1 LFAIRTLTAAA
12 LLAVFVATLLFLERA
27 PFAVL
32 VGAIVAYAAREW
44 GALAGLSTWGAV
56 SYSAGCIALYAAVSW
71 WSWPVGILDLPVLA
85 VLIGALVF
93 WGAAVPV
100 WLARGMSVSSR
111 RMLPPAGLAVLLPA
125 GLAMIT
131 LDPGRLLAIL
141 GLVWTSDTAA
151 YLAGRAFGRR
161 KLAPAVSPGKTWEGV
176 AGAILASLA
185 YAIILALSMPGVG
198 AHVTGM
204 IWIPYVVGAAV
215 LCASG
220 ILGDLFESAV
230 KRQAGV
236 KDSGTLLPGHGGV
249 LDRIDSA
256 TAALPVG
263 ALLIATLGAR

>member
-1 LFAIRTLTAAA
+1 MIAVRTLTAAA
-12 LLAVFVATLLFLERA
+12 LLAAFFASVLLLDRA
-27 PFAVL
+27 LFAVL

-44 GALAGLSTWGAV
+44 GTLAGLGKWAAV
-56 SYSAGCIALYAAVSW
+56 SYSAGCTALYAAASW
-71 WSWPVGILDLPVLA
+71 WTWPVRVLDAPVFA
-85 VLIGALVF
+85 VLLAALAF
-93 WGAAVPV
+93 WGVAVPA
-100 WLARGMSVSSR
+100 WLARGISVSSR

-125 GLAMIT
+125 ALAMIALAPT
-131 LDPGRLLAIL
+131 SLLAIL

-161 KLAPAVSPGKTWEGV
+161 KLAPAVSPGKTWEGA

-198 AHVTGM
+198 AQVKGVL
-204 IWIPYVVGAAV
+204 WLPYGVGAAL

-220 ILGDLFESAV
+220 ILGDLLESAV

-263 ALLIATLGAR
+263 ALLIASLGAR